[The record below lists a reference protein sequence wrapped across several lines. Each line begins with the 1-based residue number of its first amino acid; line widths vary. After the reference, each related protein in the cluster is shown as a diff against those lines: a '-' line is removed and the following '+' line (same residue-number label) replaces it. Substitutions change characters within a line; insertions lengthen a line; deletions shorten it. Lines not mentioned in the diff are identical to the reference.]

1 MTNKK
6 TIVVACIV
14 NIWLYKSAFNT
25 LPFGAAS
32 CKRMSTASSPPT
44 MKKNSAAAEYM
55 IPSFLWST
63 VNSHDFQPVDATGR
77 LSAPSDVL
85 GVATENTSVLVI
97 ERSMMA
103 MILPVYFSVNK

>member
-1 MTNKK
+1 M
-6 TIVVACIV
+6 VVACMV

-32 CKRMSTASSPPT
+32 CRRIRTASSPPT
-44 MKKNSAAAEYM
+44 IKKNSAAAEYIM
-55 IPSFLWST
+55 PSFLWST

-77 LSAPSDVL
+77 FSAPSDVL
-85 GVATENTSVLVI
+85 GVANFTTSVLVI

-103 MILPVYFSVNK
+103 MILPIYFSVNR